1 METVVINEIRYTLAP
16 AQLAPFGKILVSDV
30 PGAFA
35 LNLQSRQERPP
46 LTPQPMTAALIFRRQ
61 LKSDRDR

>member
-1 METVVINEIRYTLAP
+1 METVVINEIRYTL
-16 AQLAPFGKILVSDV
+16 LRRNWHPFGKILVSDV

-46 LTPQPMTAALIFRRQ
+46 QPMTAALIFRRQ